1 MGGAG
6 QAPQAVGKLNSA
18 EQSAESH
25 RRRGFSDII
34 HSSGGGM
41 LWLMRLDRGC
51 LFSSDHTTA
60 ACKLP

>member
-34 HSSGGGM
+34 HKQ
-41 LWLMRLDRGC
+41 RRRNAVAD
-51 LFSSDHTTA
+51 A
-60 ACKLP
+60 P